1 MLDLDDLGIKSVI
14 QTGTLV
20 FSVGDDDYDFQYDK
34 FEEDLVHAFDEQA
47 FGCVS
52 LEVDDA
58 EFLRY
63 KIIARAEDK
72 GDFYRACEWFMEYMN
87 RPYLELEVVV

>member
-1 MLDLDDLGIKSVI
+1 MLDLDDLGIKSII

-20 FSVGDDDYDFQYDK
+20 FSVSDEDEDFEYDK
-34 FEEDLVHAFDEQA
+34 FEEDLVHAFDEQS
-47 FGCVS
+47 FGWVS

-63 KIIARAEDK
+63 KIIARVDDK
-72 GDFYRACEWFMEYMN
+72 DDFYRACEWFMEYMN
-87 RPYLELEVVV
+87 RPYLELEEVV